1 MIQHQLV
8 SSRPFPG
15 KRTSSRHA
23 FTLLELL
30 VSFVVL
36 AILVIL
42 IASMIDATSRATRRP
57 TEQAQTFQEARTAFE
72 LLTRRL
78 SQATLNTYWDYDNPN
93 APTRYQRQ
101 SELHFVIGNTS
112 TLLDTPPL
120 ETPTYAVFFQAPLGK
135 SSSPSLRTLSG
146 LLNNCGFFI
155 RFASNS
161 GGTPGFFQ
169 SAFSPAEKYRYR
181 LYEWVQPSES
191 LGIYNSNNG
200 TAWFTE
206 PIEDNPTSAQPIA
219 KNIVALIFH
228 PRLSEREDPTG
239 ELLTNDFSYN
249 SRAGTATTL
258 TFNQLPPQVDVIM
271 VAMDEPSATRLAEQ
285 NGSNPPDLGL
295 TGLFLKNNKSDIEDD
310 IKELEAELNELNVNY
325 RIFRTTIKIPGAK
338 WSGY

>member
-1 MIQHQLV
+1 MNQHQLV
-8 SSRPFPG
+8 STRPFPG
-15 KRTSSRHA
+15 NRTSSRHA

-78 SQATLNTYWDYDNPN
+78 SQATLNTYWDYDDPN
-93 APTRYQRQ
+93 APTSYQRQ
-101 SELHFVIGNTS
+101 SELHFVIGKTAD
-112 TLLDTPPL
+112 LLGTPPL

-135 SSSPSLRTLSG
+135 SSSPSLRTLSS

-155 RFASNS
+155 RFGSNA
-161 GGTPGFFQ
+161 GQTPGFFQ
-169 SAFSPAEKYRYR
+169 AAFSPEEKYRYR
-181 LYEWVQPSES
+181 LCEWVQPSES

-200 TAWFTE
+200 TDWFTE
-206 PIEDNPTSAQPIA
+206 PIADAPTSALPIA
-219 KNIVALIFH
+219 QNIVALIFH
-228 PRLSEREDPTG
+228 PRLSEREDETG
-239 ELLTNDFSYN
+239 EDLTRDFTYN
-249 SRAGTATTL
+249 SRSENVNPL

-271 VAMDEPSATRLAEQ
+271 VAIDEPSAARLAEQ

-295 TGLFLKNNKSDIEDD
+295 DGLFLSNNKSDIEND

-325 RIFRTTIKIPGAK
+325 RLFRTTIKIPGAK
-338 WSGY
+338 WSGH